1 MHDPKF
7 DELVHRYLDGC
18 IEQDDLLKLQS
29 LLRESQ
35 AYREAFRDVAL
46 LHEQLSQTIP
56 LFALPV
62 EPVRTAPAPSI
73 RKRSTR
79 STISLLAVIAAILVV
94 AMLLLPSRN
103 RSFAGSELQRVLQ
116 ANQNAYLHY
125 RIDVDQTARIKKP
138 RTKTN
143 AESRPP
149 KPSLHQ
155 AELFVEGADRF
166 VLIRIPDPGQVFIT
180 GCDGSI
186 SWAIAPQGPVRISKD
201 LSQFS
206 RDIPGHEH
214 SIPLAN
220 LKLGF
225 EQIQKAYDVQF
236 LAPSPNEYSPDDY
249 GPDDYGPDDY
259 GPDAPN
265 SDAPD
270 ADESGDD
277 THQSDSSGGEAIL
290 IATKHRGERGP
301 KRIEIHYD
309 SITGEIQ
316 HMRFVDMPYGP
327 DQITIRLSLLDHS
340 SVPDEFFHHTYHH
353 SSDRAVIDESP

>member
-7 DELVHRYLDGC
+7 DELVHRYLDDC

-29 LLRESQ
+29 LLRESEV
-35 AYREAFRDVAL
+35 YRDAFRDVAL

-62 EPVRTAPAPSI
+62 EPIRTAPAPSI

-79 STISLLAVIAAILVV
+79 SAISLLAVVAAILVV
-94 AMLLLPSRN
+94 AILLLPSRN
-103 RSFAGSELQRVLQ
+103 QSFAGSELQRILQ

-143 AESRPP
+143 AEARPP

-236 LAPSPNEYSPDDY
+236 LAPSPDEYS
-249 GPDDYGPDDY
+249 PDDYGPDDY

>member
-249 GPDDYGPDDY
+249 GPDDYGPD
-259 GPDAPN
+259 APN

-340 SVPDEFFHHTYHH
+340 SVPDEFFHHTYHQ

>member
-1 MHDPKF
+1 
-7 DELVHRYLDGC
+7 
-18 IEQDDLLKLQS
+18 
-29 LLRESQ
+29 
-35 AYREAFRDVAL
+35 
-46 LHEQLSQTIP
+46 
-56 LFALPV
+56 
-62 EPVRTAPAPSI
+62 
-73 RKRSTR
+73 
-79 STISLLAVIAAILVV
+79 
-94 AMLLLPSRN
+94 
-103 RSFAGSELQRVLQ
+103 
-116 ANQNAYLHY
+116 
-125 RIDVDQTARIKKP
+125 
-138 RTKTN
+138 
-143 AESRPP
+143 
-149 KPSLHQ
+149 LHQ
-155 AELFVEGADRF
+155 ADLFVEGADRF

-225 EQIQKAYDVQF
+225 EQIQTAYDVQF
-236 LAPSPNEYSPDDY
+236 LAPSPNDYSPDDY
-249 GPDDYGPDDY
+249 S
-259 GPDAPN
+259 PDAPN
-265 SDAPD
+265 SD

-309 SITGEIQ
+309 AITGEIQ

>member
-7 DELVHRYLDGC
+7 DELVHRYLDDC

-35 AYREAFRDVAL
+35 VYRDAFRDVAL

-62 EPVRTAPAPSI
+62 EPIRTAPAPSI

-79 STISLLAVIAAILVV
+79 SAISLLAVVAAILVV
-94 AMLLLPSRN
+94 AILLLPSRN
-103 RSFAGSELQRVLQ
+103 QSFAGSELQRILQ

-143 AESRPP
+143 AEARPP

-236 LAPSPNEYSPDDY
+236 LAPS
-249 GPDDYGPDDY
+249 PDDY

>member
-18 IEQDDLLKLQS
+18 IEQEDLLKLQS

-35 AYREAFRDVAL
+35 AYREVFRDVVL

-62 EPVRTAPAPSI
+62 EPIRTAPVPSI

-79 STISLLAVIAAILVV
+79 SAISLLAVVAAILVV
-94 AMLLLPSRN
+94 AILLVPSRN
-103 RSFAGSELQRVLQ
+103 RSFAGSELQRILQ

-143 AESRPP
+143 TESRPP

-236 LAPSPNEYSPDDY
+236 LAPSPNEYS
-249 GPDDYGPDDY
+249 PDDYGPDDY

>member
-7 DELVHRYLDGC
+7 DELVHRYLDDC

-35 AYREAFRDVAL
+35 VYRDAFRDVAL

-62 EPVRTAPAPSI
+62 EPIRTAPAPSI

-79 STISLLAVIAAILVV
+79 SAISLLAVVAAILVV
-94 AMLLLPSRN
+94 AILLLPSRN
-103 RSFAGSELQRVLQ
+103 QSFAGSELQRILQ

-143 AESRPP
+143 AEARPP

-236 LAPSPNEYSPDDY
+236 LAPSPDE
-249 GPDDYGPDDY
+249 YGPDDY

-340 SVPDEFFHHTYHH
+340 SVPNEFFHHTYHH

>member
-7 DELVHRYLDGC
+7 DELVHRYLDDC

-35 AYREAFRDVAL
+35 VYRDAFRDVAL

-62 EPVRTAPAPSI
+62 EPIRTAPAPSI

-79 STISLLAVIAAILVV
+79 SAISLLAVVAAILVV
-94 AMLLLPSRN
+94 AILLLPSRN
-103 RSFAGSELQRVLQ
+103 QSFAGSELQRILQ

-143 AESRPP
+143 AEARPP

-236 LAPSPNEYSPDDY
+236 LAPSPDE
-249 GPDDYGPDDY
+249 YGPDDY

>member
-7 DELVHRYLDGC
+7 DELVHRYLDDC

-35 AYREAFRDVAL
+35 VYRDAFRDVAL

-62 EPVRTAPAPSI
+62 EPIRTAPAPSI

-79 STISLLAVIAAILVV
+79 SAISLLAVVAAILVV
-94 AMLLLPSRN
+94 AILLLPSRN
-103 RSFAGSELQRVLQ
+103 QSFAGSELQRILQ

-143 AESRPP
+143 AEARPP

-236 LAPSPNEYSPDDY
+236 LAPS
-249 GPDDYGPDDY
+249 PDDYGPDDY